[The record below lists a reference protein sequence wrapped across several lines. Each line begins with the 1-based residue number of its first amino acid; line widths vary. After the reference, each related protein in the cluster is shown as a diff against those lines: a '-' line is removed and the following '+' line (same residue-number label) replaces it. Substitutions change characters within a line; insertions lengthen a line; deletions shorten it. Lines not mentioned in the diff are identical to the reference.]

1 MWITLDCTRVEAAC
15 SKNARGRARAH
26 RPSPILLVDP
36 ALNHMGLRR
45 DESKQGKEGLSLVPG
60 KDLDLTGSLSGEDGI
75 AMSV

>member
-1 MWITLDCTRVEAAC
+1 
-15 SKNARGRARAH
+15 
-26 RPSPILLVDP
+26 
-36 ALNHMGLRR
+36 MGLRR